1 MGRSS
6 VQSSEVWEP
15 ARGQHGVV
23 THEQL
28 LELGLNADAIHYRLA
43 RGRLHPIHRA
53 VYAVG
58 RPDLTRHGRWMAA
71 VLACGPDALLSHAS
85 AAALWGL
92 CQVEGSAVEVS
103 VPYRRPKRHAGTR
116 AHRRAGLTA
125 DDRGEH
131 ERIPVTSPA
140 RTLIDIAPRLDPD
153 ELEAAINEAN
163 RLDLV
168 DPESLRSYV
177 EGLGRRPGVG
187 VLRRILDRRMFR
199 LTDSELERRFLR
211 LVRGAGLSRP
221 LTQQRVN
228 GFRVDFYWPD
238 LGLVVET
245 DDLRYHRTPTQQT
258 RDRIRDQAHTAAGL
272 VPLRFSH
279 AQVRYEPKRVTS
291 ILTATVARI
300 QAGGAEL
307 ATTEHLT
314 GL

>member
-6 VQSSEVWEP
+6 VQSSDVWEL
-15 ARGQHGVV
+15 ARRQHGVV

-28 LELGLNADAIHYRLA
+28 LGLGLNADAIHYRLA
-43 RGRLHPIHRA
+43 RGRVHPIHRA

-58 RPDLTRHGRWMAA
+58 RPHLTRLGRWMAA

-92 CQVEGSAVEVS
+92 CQVEGAAVEVS
-103 VPYRRPKRHAGTR
+103 VPYRRPKRHTGIR
-116 AHRRAGLTA
+116 AHRRAGLAA
-125 DDRGEH
+125 DDHAEH

-140 RTLIDIAPRLDPD
+140 CTLVDIASGPD
-153 ELEAAINEAN
+153 RDGLEAAINEAD
-163 RLDLV
+163 RLELV
-168 DPESLRSYV
+168 DPEGLRLYV

-211 LVRGAGLSRP
+211 LVSGAGLSRP
-221 LTQQRVN
+221 LTQRRVN

-245 DDLRYHRTPTQQT
+245 DGLRYHRTPTQQT
-258 RDRIRDQAHTAAGL
+258 RDRIRDQAHPAAGL
-272 VPLRFSH
+272 VPLRFTH
-279 AQVRYEPKRVTS
+279 AQVKYGPEQVRS
-291 ILTATVARI
+291 ILVATAARI
-300 QAGGAEL
+300 AQREADRGND
-307 ATTEHLT
+307 
-314 GL
+314 